1 MAGDILGLI
10 KAFKSSVPMSFGDS
24 GRRNRSLQGVVLWC
38 RFLQGFQIFNSAT
51 LLKSASLVARFV
63 SLFCLITARWAESIA
78 NK

>member
-10 KAFKSSVPMSFGDS
+10 KAFELKVPMSFGDN
-24 GRRNRSLQGVVLWC
+24 GQRNRSLQGVVLWC

-63 SLFCLITARWAESIA
+63 SPFRLIIA
-78 NK
+78 DGQNP